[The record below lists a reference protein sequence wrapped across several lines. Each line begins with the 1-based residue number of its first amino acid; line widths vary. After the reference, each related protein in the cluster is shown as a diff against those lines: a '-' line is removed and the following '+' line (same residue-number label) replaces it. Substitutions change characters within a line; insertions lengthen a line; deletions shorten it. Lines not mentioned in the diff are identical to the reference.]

1 MAKDYGPHGGSS
13 RSNDRS
19 HDRGGNQH
27 RTTST
32 RSKPSRNQAPDQG
45 GHSRFQPDSGYY
57 GHTGGVNPH
66 AGWQKDVK
74 KYRDG

>member
-27 RTTST
+27 KKHNKIPLTLF
-32 RSKPSRNQAPDQG
+32 SRKGPI
-45 GHSRFQPDSGYY
+45 
-57 GHTGGVNPH
+57 
-66 AGWQKDVK
+66 
-74 KYRDG
+74 